1 VAILIDTSVLIA
13 VELLHGVHRV
23 DAARAA
29 RRSARIEGF
38 LTDLPTLPVEMRV
51 ARSYARLSAIL
62 AASGKPVDSNEMWIA
77 ATAVANDLLVLA
89 LDGDF
94 DRIPGLRRA
103 PIGEIPRQR

>member
-1 VAILIDTSVLIA
+1 
-13 VELLHGVHRV
+13 
-23 DAARAA
+23 
-29 RRSARIEGF
+29 
-38 LTDLPTLPVEMRV
+38 
-51 ARSYARLSAIL
+51 
-62 AASGKPVDSNEMWIA
+62 MWIA